1 MTQSINTGM
10 IEKKTWLSE
19 KEAESYIGFGYDILL
34 RFRTKGTEE
43 GNLLPY
49 CKIDGNIR
57 YRRTEIDKFF
67 SRHTVKI

>member
-19 KEAESYIGFGYDILL
+19 KEAENYTGLGYDVLKKL
-34 RFRTKGTEE
+34 RTEGTDKGI
-43 GNLLPY
+43 LPY
-49 CKIDGNIR
+49 CRIGGTIR

-67 SRHTVKI
+67 SQHTVKI